1 MLLLPTNSP
10 PCVLFGE
17 SNVVALTDL
26 SPRGPGYVTRGVD
39 VFMKDVRPPRAANLQ
54 TPPQLTDS
62 SSCRDDWD
70 PLRGPRLIAFPQ
82 IRAEPRLKAGNG
94 RKGNLRRGGQRRAHL
109 RRA

>member
-1 MLLLPTNSP
+1 MLLLSTNSP
-10 PCVLFGE
+10 SCVLFGE

-39 VFMKDVRPPRAANLQ
+39 VFMKEVHPSPLK
-54 TPPQLTDS
+54 TLPQLTDS
-62 SSCRDDWD
+62 GSCRHDWD
-70 PLRGPRLIAFPQ
+70 PPRGPQLNAFPQ

-94 RKGNLRRGGQRRAHL
+94 RKGNLRRDGQGRAHL